1 MLLDGLAEGEL
12 DVVDPLP
19 QDAISI
25 DSAIIA
31 RPGPRRDAE
40 RFTVERYPD
49 LLRRLLGSREAP
61 DQIKGDPDRLLHM

>member
-25 DSAIIA
+25 DSAMIA

-40 RFTVERYPD
+40 RFTVERYP
-49 LLRRLLGSREAP
+49 
-61 DQIKGDPDRLLHM
+61 